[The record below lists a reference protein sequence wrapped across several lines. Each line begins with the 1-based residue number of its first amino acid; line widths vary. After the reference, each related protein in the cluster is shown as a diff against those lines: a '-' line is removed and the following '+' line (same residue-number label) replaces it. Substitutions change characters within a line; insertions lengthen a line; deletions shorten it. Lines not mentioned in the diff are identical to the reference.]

1 MIFVTNLFYM
11 PFLLL
16 IWPIEAYLFLTAA
29 RLIIAAVPNG
39 RTSQLYHQLKL
50 LVDPLPNKVR
60 WHLAK
65 WLKAPI
71 PSSLPW
77 LIVVGVGCVVRQIL
91 IAIVTM

>member
-16 IWPIEAYLFLTAA
+16 IWLIEAYLLLTVA
-29 RLIIAAVPNG
+29 RLIIAAVPSA
-39 RTSQLYHQLKL
+39 RTSHLYHQLKL
-50 LVDPLPNKVR
+50 LVDPIPNKLR

-65 WLKAPI
+65 WLKARI

-77 LIVVGVGCVVRQIL
+77 LIVVSGGCVVRQML
-91 IAIVTM
+91 ITLITM

>member
-11 PFLLL
+11 PFLIL
-16 IWPIEAYLFLTAA
+16 IWLIEAYLFLTAA
-29 RLIIAAVPNG
+29 RFIIAAVPSA
-39 RTSQLYHQLKL
+39 RTSHLYHQLKL
-50 LVDPLPNKVR
+50 LVDPLPNKLR

-77 LIVVGVGCVVRQIL
+77 LIVVGCGCIVRQIL
-91 IAIVTM
+91 ITIITM